1 MALNKAGYNT
11 ETLSTL
17 DASQTTVSP
26 TAAEDQKFHPADVA
40 AVAVAHGTNDAFFAI
55 VPAIQPILMEN
66 LSLSNT
72 QAGFFTLFLQLPS
85 LSQPLIG
92 HRADRRNLRWLLIL
106 APAVSAIFIT
116 VTGFAPSYGWL
127 ALLMIGAGFSTAGFH
142 SIAPVIAA
150 ARSGRKLG
158 RGMGL
163 FMVGGELGYAIGPLL
178 AVSITAALGMAGLPW
193 LIVFGL
199 ACSVL
204 LYLRFR
210 GLNTVVPPRETGQ
223 TPVKTVILQMRSLM
237 LPIMGYIFLT
247 SFLNANPIN
256 FLPTFLTS
264 EGYSLVVAGAAF
276 SLVQVAGT
284 IGVLTSSWLSDQVG
298 QKSIVIVA
306 TITMPAFSLL
316 FLLVPPVWQLPML
329 ACAGLL
335 AFSANPAFLAL
346 VQKQFHQE
354 RSLANGVYMAAGF
367 VIRSLVVVLVGVLFD
382 RFGMRPVFAA
392 SAGLAFLALPLVFL
406 LPGKSD

>member
-1 MALNKAGYNT
+1 M
-11 ETLSTL
+11 STI
-17 DASQTTVSP
+17 DVSQTADATTIVQD
-26 TAAEDQKFHPADVA
+26 EKFHPADVTA
-40 AVAVAHGTNDAFFAI
+40 IAVAHGTNDAFFAI

-85 LSQPLIG
+85 LSQPWIG

-106 APAVSAIFIT
+106 APTVSAIFIT
-116 VTGFAPSYGWL
+116 ITGFAPSYGWL
-127 ALLMIGAGFSTAGFH
+127 ALLMIAAGFSTAGFH

-178 AVSITAALGMAGLPW
+178 AVSITAAMGLAGLPW
-193 LIVFGL
+193 LIVAGL
-199 ACSVL
+199 ACSIL

-210 GLNTVVPPRETGQ
+210 NLDTVVGRQSTAAVPMR
-223 TPVKTVILQMRSLM
+223 TVLLGMRRLM

-247 SFLNANPIN
+247 AFLNANLIN

-276 SLVQVAGT
+276 SLVQVTGT
-284 IGVLTSSWLSDQVG
+284 IGVLASSWLSDQVG
-298 QKSIVIVA
+298 QKAIVIVA
-306 TITMPAFSLL
+306 SVAVPTFSLL
-316 FLLVPPVWQLPML
+316 FLYAPPAWQLPML
-329 ACAGLL
+329 AGAGLL

-346 VQKQFHQE
+346 VQKQFRQE
-354 RSLANGVYMAAGF
+354 RSMANGVYMAAGF

-382 RFGMRPVFAA
+382 RFGMRPVFIA
-392 SAGLAFLALPLVFL
+392 SAWLAFLALPLVFL
-406 LPGKSD
+406 LPGKGN

>member
-1 MALNKAGYNT
+1 
-11 ETLSTL
+11 LSTI
-17 DASQTTVSP
+17 DVSQTADATTIVQD
-26 TAAEDQKFHPADVA
+26 EKFHPADVTA
-40 AVAVAHGTNDAFFAI
+40 IAVAHGTNDAFFAI

-85 LSQPLIG
+85 LSQPWIG

-106 APAVSAIFIT
+106 APTVSAIFIT
-116 VTGFAPSYGWL
+116 ITGFAPSYGWL
-127 ALLMIGAGFSTAGFH
+127 ALLMIAAGFSTAGFH

-178 AVSITAALGMAGLPW
+178 AVSITAAMGLAGLPW
-193 LIVFGL
+193 LIVAGL
-199 ACSVL
+199 ACSIL

-210 GLNTVVPPRETGQ
+210 NLDTVVGRQSTAAVPMR
-223 TPVKTVILQMRSLM
+223 TVLLGMRRLM

-247 SFLNANPIN
+247 AFLNANLIN

-276 SLVQVAGT
+276 SLVQVTGT
-284 IGVLTSSWLSDQVG
+284 IGVLASSWLSDQVG
-298 QKSIVIVA
+298 QKAIVIVA
-306 TITMPAFSLL
+306 SVAVPTFSLL
-316 FLLVPPVWQLPML
+316 FLYAPPAWQLPML
-329 ACAGLL
+329 AGAGLL

-346 VQKQFHQE
+346 VQKQFRQE
-354 RSLANGVYMAAGF
+354 RSMANGVYMAAGF

-382 RFGMRPVFAA
+382 RFGMRPVFIA
-392 SAGLAFLALPLVFL
+392 SAWLAFLALPLVFL
-406 LPGKSD
+406 LPGKGN